1 MKKSYLVLCLLF
13 LAGISVKSFAQT
25 DPGTT
30 NLTHQWTFDD
40 GTAKDV
46 VGTANGTLMGAA
58 TCSNKALNTLSG
70 GYLDLPAADIA
81 INTYPAVTI
90 ETWFT
95 SSGTNTTVCT
105 ILSYFGNTT
114 GNYGTDYVFISP
126 TSCNRV
132 RAAISCG
139 NTSAPW
145 DAETGITRGVG
156 ADGKNYLDDGGT
168 HQMVV
173 TLTATTMTFYI
184 DGVSIG
190 TVDYTGTNAISALG
204 TQFAYLAKGG
214 YTGDATWKG
223 YVNKHSLYNKAL
235 SADEILYLFQKGAEK
250 DAVITATASKLAFD
264 ASNYAETF
272 NVTGLN
278 LSAPI
283 TLTAPAGISLVNTS
297 GNPITSIPANAN
309 NFPVTAAY
317 MGGVVDGMIILA
329 SGSIKDTIY
338 VKSADDSQCYKQL
351 YPDGNL
357 ILDPGC
363 AKLTNFQGWGAKEVV
378 NIFTQ
383 PENVYCGATSIKIGN
398 GTGTCSGS
406 LDILDGA
413 AKILLPNT
421 TYRGRIMMKTIGGTF
436 QVGVDAGPNQE
447 FKFDTNGEW
456 KACEFIFTTGATIGA
471 NMYVNNCGGCTAT
484 AAYIDN
490 FELYV
495 MQDPLLTTSITS
507 EAFEPEYTAS
517 AFTVTGTNLTN
528 EIEITAP
535 AGVTVTPSILP
546 VSSKNEVVAISWDG
560 VTPVDGNIIVAS
572 TGLKDTI
579 KVKST
584 ANGSSGCF
592 TPLYTDRLNII
603 TNPAI
608 NSLTNLSGWGSKSS
622 IDIAGMKDS
631 VFCGSHSAMIKGG
644 GSLNFELTG
653 LLKPNTQ
660 YISKVKVKNYKT
672 FQIGIWGYD
681 ILATSDLTDSIETN
695 GVWQDVVFEFMTGE
709 SLGATQGIFIN
720 NYLLSGTLAFIDN
733 WELYEKPANAIP
745 GVNANNSKIYV
756 SNGKLIADFV
766 MTNGGNTTFFVYNMQ
781 GALLSTQSINA
792 VSGTNR
798 VELSSKLNSGV
809 YVVKMTNNNND
820 AYFKVVK

>member
-1 MKKSYLVLCLLF
+1 M
-13 LAGISVKSFAQT
+13 
-25 DPGTT
+25 
-30 NLTHQWTFDD
+30 
-40 GTAKDV
+40 
-46 VGTANGTLMGAA
+46 
-58 TCSNKALNTLSG
+58 
-70 GYLDLPAADIA
+70 
-81 INTYPAVTI
+81 
-90 ETWFT
+90 
-95 SSGTNTTVCT
+95 
-105 ILSYFGNTT
+105 
-114 GNYGTDYVFISP
+114 
-126 TSCNRV
+126 
-132 RAAISCG
+132 
-139 NTSAPW
+139 
-145 DAETGITRGVG
+145 
-156 ADGKNYLDDGGT
+156 
-168 HQMVV
+168 
-173 TLTATTMTFYI
+173 
-184 DGVSIG
+184 
-190 TVDYTGTNAISALG
+190 
-204 TQFAYLAKGG
+204 
-214 YTGDATWKG
+214 
-223 YVNKHSLYNKAL
+223 
-235 SADEILYLFQKGAEK
+235 
-250 DAVITATASKLAFD
+250 
-264 ASNYAETF
+264 
-272 NVTGLN
+272 
-278 LSAPI
+278 
-283 TLTAPAGISLVNTS
+283 
-297 GNPITSIPANAN
+297 
-309 NFPVTAAY
+309 
-317 MGGVVDGMIILA
+317 
-329 SGSIKDTIY
+329 
-338 VKSADDSQCYKQL
+338 
-351 YPDGNL
+351 
-357 ILDPGC
+357 
-363 AKLTNFQGWGAKEVV
+363 
-378 NIFTQ
+378 
-383 PENVYCGATSIKIGN
+383 
-398 GTGTCSGS
+398 
-406 LDILDGA
+406 DILNGA
-413 AKILLPNT
+413 SSILLPNT

-456 KACEFIFTTGATIGA
+456 KACEFIFTTGATLGA

-507 EAFEPEYTAS
+507 EAFEPEYMNS
-517 AFTVTGTNLTN
+517 AFTVSGTNLTS

-584 ANGSSGCF
+584 PNGSSACF

-603 TNPAI
+603 SNPTI
-608 NSLTNLSGWGSKSS
+608 NSLTNLSGWGSISS
-622 IDIAGMKDS
+622 INIANMKDS
-631 VFCGSHSAMIKGG
+631 IFCGSHSGMINGG

-745 GVNANNSKIYV
+745 GVNANNSKVYV
-756 SNGKLIADFV
+756 SNGKLIAEFV
-766 MTNGGNTTFFVYNMQ
+766 LVNGGNTTFSVYNLQ
-781 GALLSTQSINA
+781 GALLSTQSMNA

-798 VELSSKLNSGV
+798 VALSSKLTSGV